1 MTGSEQAVLA
11 AISRGRFYDLEQP
24 RRTRDPIFAGHWPG
38 FMFTLHRRHEA
49 GLERRTS
56 ASGMLYMAEHSGTHI
71 DALCHQAED
80 LHLYGG
86 IRVTAEVQT
95 SAGFSELGVETI
107 APIARRGVLL
117 DLALGGELPPRSL
130 LEAEALET
138 AAAQAGLSIGAG
150 DVVLVR
156 TGYGRY
162 WRQPERY
169 LEAPGLGA
177 SASAW
182 LGEQG
187 VFAVGSDNVAW
198 DLPDHVDPATGTT
211 LPGHV
216 LLIVRRGVHI
226 MENLFLEELTA
237 HDVREFLFIALPLKV
252 EGGTGSPIRPVALS
266 LPD

>member
-1 MTGSEQAVLA
+1 MTRIESEVLG
-11 AISRGRFYDLEQP
+11 AINRGRLYDLEQP
-24 RRTRDPIFAGHWPG
+24 RRAQDPVFPGHWPG

-86 IRVTAEVQT
+86 AEVTANVQT
-95 SAGFSELGVETI
+95 SAGFTELGVETI
-107 APIARRGVLL
+107 APIVRHGVLL
-117 DLALGGELPPRSL
+117 NLVQDSDLKPQSLVDAADLEQAAKRSRVVVT
-130 LEAEALET
+130 E
-138 AAAQAGLSIGAG
+138 G

-156 TGYGRY
+156 TGYGQY
-162 WRQPERY
+162 WEDPDRY
-169 LEAPGLGA
+169 LAAPGMSA

-182 LGEQG
+182 LGDRG

-198 DLPDHVDPATGTT
+198 DLPGFVDPEIGTT

-216 LLIVRRGVHI
+216 VLIVRRGIHI
-226 MENLFLEELTA
+226 MENLFLEELAA
-237 HDVREFLFIALPLKV
+237 HGVHEFLFLALPLKV
-252 EGGTGSPIRPVALS
+252 AGGTGSPIRPVALAI
-266 LPD
+266 DD

>member
-1 MTGSEQAVLA
+1 MTRTESEVLS
-11 AISRGRFYDLEQP
+11 AIRRGRFYDLEQP
-24 RRTRDPIFAGHWPG
+24 RRAQDPVFPGHRPG
-38 FMFTLHRRHEA
+38 FVFTLHRRHEA

-86 IRVTAEVQT
+86 AAVTAKVQT
-95 SAGFSELGVETI
+95 SAGFTELGVDTI

-117 DLALGGELPPRSL
+117 DLAQDADLVPQSIVEAATLERAAKRSGV
-130 LEAEALET
+130 EV
-138 AAAQAGLSIGAG
+138 GDG

-162 WRQPERY
+162 WSDPDRY
-169 LEAPGLGA
+169 LAAPGMTAAA
-177 SASAW
+177 STW
-182 LGEQG
+182 LGDRG

-198 DLPDHVDPATGTT
+198 DLPGFVDPEIGTT

-216 LLIVRRGVHI
+216 VLIVRRGIHI
-226 MENLFLEELTA
+226 MENLFLEELA
-237 HDVREFLFIALPLKV
+237 ARRIHEFLFMALPLKV
-252 EGGTGSPIRPVALS
+252 AGGTGSPIRPVALAIQ
-266 LPD
+266 D